1 MPAAPVVSIVMGA
14 YNAQRY
20 LPEAME
26 SLLAQT
32 MKDFELIV
40 VDDGSTDRTPSILG
54 TFEKRDPRVRVS
66 RIAHG
71 GIVDA
76 ANEGMR
82 LARSDLIARA
92 DADDIQLPCRL
103 EKQVQFLAEHPE
115 VVAVGSRMLVI
126 EPYGSPLRESEHQL
140 THEEIEAELL
150 KGSGW
155 ALPQPAAMLR
165 KHVAMAVGAYRHD
178 YPWSEDLDLFLRMA
192 EAGRLA
198 NLPDLLVKYRYHP
211 GSTNHKQHKI
221 QLANKAPLLREAFVR
236 RGRQPP
242 QNLEFESPWDGNL
255 VERYISWAWAALK
268 DKNVDGA
275 RRNAWA
281 ALRKAPF
288 SRKNWH
294 LMACALRGH

>member
-40 VDDGSTDRTPSILG
+40 VDDGSTDRTSSILG
-54 TFEKRDPRVRVS
+54 TFEKRDSRVRVS

-71 GIVDA
+71 GIVNA
-76 ANEGMR
+76 ANEGLR

-92 DADDIQLPCRL
+92 DADDIHLPCRL
-103 EKQVQFLAEHPE
+103 EKQVQFLAEHSE

-165 KHVAMAVGAYRHD
+165 KHVAMAVGADRHG
-178 YPWSEDLDLFLRMA
+178 YPLSAGPGFFLR
-192 EAGRLA
+192 
-198 NLPDLLVKYRYHP
+198 
-211 GSTNHKQHKI
+211 I
-221 QLANKAPLLREAFVR
+221 
-236 RGRQPP
+236 
-242 QNLEFESPWDGNL
+242 
-255 VERYISWAWAALK
+255 
-268 DKNVDGA
+268 
-275 RRNAWA
+275 
-281 ALRKAPF
+281 
-288 SRKNWH
+288 
-294 LMACALRGH
+294 